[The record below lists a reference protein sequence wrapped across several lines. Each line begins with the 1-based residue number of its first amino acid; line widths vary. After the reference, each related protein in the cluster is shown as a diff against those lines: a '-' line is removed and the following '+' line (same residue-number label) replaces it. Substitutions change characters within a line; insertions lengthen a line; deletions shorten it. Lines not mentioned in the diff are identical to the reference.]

1 MASTRRP
8 RVGERRQKNQPLKID
23 KLPLD
28 VRDAI
33 QYLRN
38 VANKTWAEIEELS
51 SLSFDKD
58 WRTKGGAGFVNWDA
72 LPTAVLELFP
82 ELKIPQTNLARWY
95 DLRVAQVMRET
106 MVRSSQAR
114 ELAAAFA
121 KSVVAKDD
129 QAVINA
135 ARDQLMSILAEDTS
149 SKARINATKGL
160 IALADTMIAAK
171 KNDLR
176 ERQVGVQEKT
186 LQMKLDLIKQKAGN
200 LIGAIEGQ
208 DGKPPVQLTREEL
221 LEKVRDIYGAV

>member
-1 MASTRRP
+1 MSTRRP

-23 KLPLD
+23 KLPLE

-33 QYLRN
+33 QHLRN
-38 VANKTWAEIEELS
+38 QQNKTWDQIEELS
-51 SLSFDKD
+51 SLPFNKD
-58 WRTKGGAGFVNWDA
+58 WQTKSSVGFVNWDA
-72 LPTAVLELFP
+72 MPTAVLELFP
-82 ELKIPQTNLARWY
+82 DLKIPQTNLARWY

-106 MVRSSQAR
+106 MARSAQAR
-114 ELAAAFA
+114 ELATAFA
-121 KSVVAKDD
+121 KSVVARDD

-135 ARDQLMSILAEDTS
+135 ARDQLMSILAEETS

-186 LQMKLDLIKQKAGN
+186 LQMKLDLIKQKAAS

-208 DGKPPVQLTREEL
+208 EGKSPVQLTREEL